1 MAVSLADAVREAEL
15 MPVSW
20 AKCLCRLCGEFRLS
34 LPPMKRKRQQIACP
48 RCGKAIWV
56 EESARGGTKRQP
68 RIEPEQNFSH
78 LWQSDGKWQI
88 EVADS

>member
-1 MAVSLADAVREAEL
+1 MAVKTLEEAIAEAGL

-20 AKCLCRLCGEFRLS
+20 AKCLCRRCGEFRLS

-56 EESARGGTKRQP
+56 EENARGGVLGL
-68 RIEPEQNFSH
+68 S
-78 LWQSDGKWQI
+78 WAWGKMRAGETRPALNI
-88 EVADS
+88 TG